1 MDVIQNVEVGLIHQ
15 AKFASLISSF
25 IDSLLSNSVI
35 VGFETKRK
43 PDFPNIKMQGG
54 FFSRHVAIV
63 RNEKNIAA
71 PYAEIAPALWD
82 FPNVFLVC
90 FKV

>member
-1 MDVIQNVEVGLIHQ
+1 MDVIQNVEVVWINQ
-15 AKFASLISSF
+15 AKFAPLISSF

-71 PYAEIAPALWD
+71 PYAEIPPALRD
-82 FPNVFLVC
+82 FPNLFLVC

>member
-1 MDVIQNVEVGLIHQ
+1 MYVIQNVEVVLIHQ
-15 AKFASLISSF
+15 AKFALLISSF

-54 FFSRHVAIV
+54 FFSRHVAIT

-71 PYAEIAPALWD
+71 PYAEIPPALRD

>member
-1 MDVIQNVEVGLIHQ
+1 MDVIQNVEVVLIHQ
-15 AKFASLISSF
+15 AKFAPLISSF

-35 VGFETKRK
+35 VGETKRK

-63 RNEKNIAA
+63 RNEKIIAA
-71 PYAEIAPALWD
+71 PYAEISPALRD